1 MKTPTPLGGYGIAPA
16 PRRCGSLLAA
26 TTLIAGLLATDVDA
40 VPIVIDDF
48 STGFQLVSVNTTT
61 TYKTSTVAA
70 ASALGGTRTLDIRL
84 TSPGGNADALVS
96 PGGEGLV
103 IGGASST
110 GTAQINAL
118 WTPGGVDLTAGGW
131 NDLLV
136 LDFHVL
142 DPGGLA
148 TTTLFEFLFTSTGG
162 DTASMQVAVPEIPPN
177 PATVLL
183 DLASASLTPLA
194 GNAAFTMNQ
203 TIQMTVWMD
212 RAADFALNSLHT
224 DRREVPDG
232 GSTLV
237 LLGTVASLAGG
248 IKWRL
253 RRLGR

>member
-1 MKTPTPLGGYGIAPA
+1 MKTPTPLGGHGIAPA
-16 PRRCGSLLAA
+16 PRRRGSLLAA
-26 TTLIAGLLATDVDA
+26 TTLIAGLLAPGADA
-40 VPIVIDDF
+40 VPVVIDDF

-70 ASALGGTRTLDIRL
+70 ASALGGTRTLDIQL

-110 GTAQINAL
+110 GTAQINAW

-131 NDLLV
+131 NDMLV

-142 DPGGLA
+142 DPGGLP

-194 GNAAFTMNQ
+194 GNTAFTMNQ

-224 DRREVPDG
+224 DRRVPDG

-237 LLGTVASLAGG
+237 MLGTVASLAGG

-253 RRLGR
+253 RRHGR